1 MDRKRILMVDD
12 HVDSLE
18 LMKIMLGDDYNVFT
32 YASAAEALKVV
43 QEVKPAL
50 LMLDVC
56 MYPIDGIECLKAIRA
71 TDGNQSIPAIALT
84 ALARDVDKQALLAAG
99 FQAVVTKPLLDQ
111 DALRSSLE
119 ELLKI
124 PSQDDANFS
133 GKHQR
138 RELSDKRG

>member
-1 MDRKRILMVDD
+1 MDNKRIIIVDD

-18 LMKIMLGDDYNVFT
+18 LMEIMLGDDYDVFT

-71 TDGNQSIPAIALT
+71 TEGNQLIPAIALT
-84 ALARDVDKQALLAAG
+84 ALARDIDKQTLLAAG
-99 FQAVVTKPLLDQ
+99 FQAIVTKPLLDL

-119 ELLKI
+119 GLLRI
-124 PSQDDANFS
+124 PSQDDAEFLGQTS
-133 GKHQR
+133 TA
-138 RELSDKRG
+138 